1 MEAGAEHPAC
11 PQPRQAQPRALGAQR
26 GVPTRKAQGAA
37 RHSPV
42 FNYLPGHA
50 CFPAGGAAGRSP
62 TPGRRPARRGP
73 PAPLPSIPAAGR
85 RAGPVG
91 GLRGGAGADDPHAG
105 QGESRLGRGLRRLKT
120 AGAQSG
126 RNCPDGLFTC
136 ARTGPRNL
144 PARRHSF
151 AHTHTHTNPFP
162 APARGQP
169 GPGRAPASLTR
180 KARPGP
186 AAPPHSAARRAG
198 GSPCAR
204 HCFGDSERLLMELVG
219 GSWSGVCWFGWFSF
233 PPCKEGLHQLRGG
246 AETTT
251 RASGRAGDSRRHLT
265 ASSAGCHCPQ
275 EHTDGEMGGEE
286 RDGTA
291 SVQCRLLGEKGQPS
305 GLQHRFREATEP

>member
-1 MEAGAEHPAC
+1 MPAPSCQQHRARPPPSPAAGVREDRPHAEDPRDEPSVEAGAEHPAC

-42 FNYLPGHA
+42 FNYRPGHA
-50 CFPAGGAAGRSP
+50 CFPAGGAAGRST

-85 RAGPVG
+85 RARPVG

-105 QGESRLGRGLRRLKT
+105 QGESRLGRGLRRLKR

-198 GSPCAR
+198 GSPCAL
-204 HCFGDSERLLMELVG
+204 HCFGDSERLLMEL
-219 GSWSGVCWFGWFSF
+219 CWW
-233 PPCKEGLHQLRGG
+233 GG
-246 AETTT
+246 AGLGFVGLFGFHFLHAKKACT
-251 RASGRAGDSRRHLT
+251 
-265 ASSAGCHCPQ
+265 SSAV
-275 EHTDGEMGGEE
+275 ELAVEE
-286 RDGTA
+286 LETHVGT
-291 SVQCRLLGEKGQPS
+291 
-305 GLQHRFREATEP
+305 